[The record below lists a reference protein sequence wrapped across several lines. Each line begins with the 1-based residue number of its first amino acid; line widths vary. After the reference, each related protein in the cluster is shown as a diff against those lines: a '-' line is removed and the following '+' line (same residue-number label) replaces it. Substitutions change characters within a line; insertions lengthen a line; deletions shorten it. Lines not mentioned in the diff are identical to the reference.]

1 MNRHDP
7 LPDEALIE
15 AVQGGDNLLCIHP
28 LLYDLQRHSA
38 FHRSLILC
46 QVDYCEASV
55 TQDSKQFVRTNLIAR
70 SAHHVCKACSGNG
83 LILVRLVIIS
93 LAGIAH

>member
-1 MNRHDP
+1 MNRQDP
-7 LPDEALIE
+7 VPDEALIE

-28 LLYDLQRHSA
+28 LLYDLQCHSA
-38 FHRSLILC
+38 FDRSLILC
-46 QVDYCEASV
+46 RVDYCEAAF
-55 TQDSKQFVRTNLIAR
+55 TQDSKQFIRTDLIAG

-83 LILVRLVIIS
+83 LIFVRLIIVS